1 LQVIQPYSPNKALDN
16 NGNDDNSFERTKK
29 PSQQFPFIALK
40 EIATANP
47 KSLESKQGVAPA

>member
-1 LQVIQPYSPNKALDN
+1 MHWTTMEMTTTV
-16 NGNDDNSFERTKK
+16 FERMKK

-47 KSLESKQGVAPA
+47 KSLELKQGHLPE